1 MDEFDELDKK
11 IDKTADDL
19 GVELESKKRE
29 DRQKEVMGA
38 GASAGVEFAAAIIFC
53 TLFGIWLDKQF
64 ETKPI
69 LMFIFIILGAC
80 VAFYNLY
87 RASQDL

>member
-1 MDEFDELDKK
+1 MGDLDELDKK

-19 GVELESKKRE
+19 GVDLNPEEIE
-29 DRQKEVMGA
+29 ERQKKVMGA

-53 TLFGIWLDKQF
+53 TFFGIWLDKQF
-64 ETKPI
+64 ETSPI
-69 LMFIFIILGAC
+69 LFLIFMVLGAC

-87 RASQDL
+87 RTSQEL